1 MNITEIIYVRNIDEQ
16 LIGKEIC
23 GYKLCKSY
31 INDKSPENKLD
42 NNVYVWEYANIL
54 FDYHGDC
61 YEKFAINGTNGSY
74 YLYFKKIHIAK
85 TIDDFYRKCDTDSF
99 IETLILFKEEHLR
112 LSLPYFIYGNNGHT
126 YIKFNLY
133 KYYVPE
139 GGPTYT
145 LSNEEINKI
154 NYFYKIYKNF
164 KSKDNIN
171 QIINMINIYIQ
182 SRTIFA
188 LELKLLLNIT
198 IIEMFIGAKYEISY
212 QISKG
217 VATFFAKDYNEHKK
231 ISKEITNIYN
241 ARSRFI
247 HSGDNNAITSK
258 TYHTANYYARNIIK
272 KLIEYNVTYN
282 LSLDEIQKIMKNIG
296 VLSSELEQIIIKSKN

>member
-61 YEKFAINGTNGSY
+61 YEKFAINDSNGNY
-74 YLYFKKIHIAK
+74 YLYFKKIYN
-85 TIDDFYRKCDTDSF
+85 IDNVDNLSKNNDAQSF
-99 IETLILFKEEHLR
+99 IETLILFKEEHLSF
-112 LSLPYFIYGNNGHT
+112 SLPYSFNENSGHN
-126 YIKFNLY
+126 YIKINLY
-133 KYYVPE
+133 KYYIPE
-139 GGPTYT
+139 Y
-145 LSNEEINKI
+145 EEKYLLTNDEIEKINK
-154 NYFYKIYKNF
+154 FYDIYKKF
-164 KSKDNIN
+164 KINTKTN
-171 QIINMINIYIQ
+171 QIKNMINIHNQ
-182 SRTIFA
+182 ARTIDM
-188 LELKLLLNIT
+188 LELQLILNIT
-198 IIEMFIGAKYEISY
+198 IIEMFIGAKHEISY
-212 QISKG
+212 QIQKG
-217 VATFFAKDYNEHKK
+217 VATFFAKDYDEYKK
-231 ISKEITNIYN
+231 IAKEMNNIYN
-241 ARSRFI
+241 ARSKYI
-247 HSGDNNAITSK
+247 HLGDRNKIT
-258 TYHTANYYARNIIK
+258 YEIYRNANYYARNIIK